1 MTKKKVL
8 IFISHYLPGYKM
20 GGPLNSV
27 LNIVNNLS
35 VNFDFYIITSDR
47 DLGDDT
53 PYKNIVLNQ
62 WTNVRGSKVLYIR
75 DGVKGF
81 KDILISINATNFDSI
96 YLNGFFEFKF
106 SIFIV
111 LLRYFKLIK
120 ATKLILAPRGEFY
133 KEALGF
139 KKQKKY
145 FYLKLIKFFKIYK
158 NICWHSTV
166 ESETD
171 EISKL
176 FTPKANIKKASV
188 LSDISNNLKKIK
200 EPLFEFG
207 EDVLKV
213 IFLSRI
219 SKDKNIIFI
228 FNVLEKVKK
237 DLEFHIYGPIEDK
250 DIWAECL
257 SRMKKLPSN
266 IIVKYN
272 GSVEKQNVKT
282 MLSKYDIF
290 FLPTHRENFGHI
302 ISESL
307 SVGTPVLISKNTPWL
322 NLEEKKLG
330 WDIDLKNI
338 SSYVQVIESYND
350 QSNEFKKYKRKKVIE
365 HFATN
370 VNFSSIVKENI
381 YLFS

>member
-1 MTKKKVL
+1 MIKRRVL
-8 IFISHYLPGYKM
+8 ILISHYLPGYKM

-27 LNIVNNLS
+27 LSIVNNLS
-35 VNFDFYIITSDR
+35 DNCDFYIITSDR
-47 DLGDDT
+47 DLGDVI
-53 PYKNIVLNQ
+53 PYKDIALNQ
-62 WTNVRGSKVLYIR
+62 WISVKGSKVLYVR
-75 DGVKGF
+75 GGVKGF
-81 KDILISINATNFDSI
+81 GDILTSINRTNFDSI
-96 YLNGFFEFKF
+96 YVNGFFEFKF
-106 SIFIV
+106 SIYIV
-111 LLRYFKLIK
+111 LLKYFKLIK
-120 ATKLILAPRGEFY
+120 ANKLILAPRGEFY

-145 FYLKLIKFFKIYK
+145 FYLTVIKFFKIYK

-171 EISKL
+171 AIKKL
-176 FTPKANIKKASV
+176 FTSNANIIKASV
-188 LSDISNNLKKIK
+188 LSDISNNLKKIN
-200 EPLFEFG
+200 EPLFELG
-207 EDVLKV
+207 DNVLKV

-219 SKDKNIIFI
+219 SKDKNIIFT

-250 DIWAECL
+250 DIWSECL
-257 SRMKKLPSN
+257 SRIKKLPSN
-266 IIVKYN
+266 VIVKYN

-282 MLSKYDIF
+282 ILSKYDIF

-307 SVGTPVLISKNTPWL
+307 SVGTPVLISKNTPWT

-338 SSYVQVIESYND
+338 NSYVNVIESYNVE
-350 QSNEFKKYKRKKVIE
+350 SNETKKYKRKKVIE
-365 HFATN
+365 HFIAN
-370 VNFSSIVKENI
+370 IDFSGIVQENI
-381 YLFS
+381 DLFS

>member
-8 IFISHYLPGYKM
+8 IFISHYFPGYKI

-35 VNFDFYIITSDR
+35 DNFDFYIITSDR

-96 YLNGFFEFKF
+96 YLNSFFEFKF
-106 SIFIV
+106 SIYIV
-111 LLRYFKLIK
+111 FLRYFKLIK
-120 ATKLILAPRGEFY
+120 VNKLILAPRGEFY

-145 FYLKLIKFFKIYK
+145 FYLKLIKLFNIYK
-158 NICWHSTV
+158 NICWHSTD

-176 FTPKANIKKASV
+176 FSSKANIKEARV
-188 LSDISNNLKKIK
+188 LPDTSNNLKKLK

-228 FNVLEKVKK
+228 FDVLEKVKK
-237 DLEFHIYGPIEDK
+237 NLELHIYGPIEDK
-250 DIWAECL
+250 DIWEECL
-257 SRMKKLPSN
+257 RRMKKLPAN

-272 GSVEKQNVKT
+272 GPVEKQNVKT
-282 MLSKYDIF
+282 ILSKYDIF
-290 FLPTHRENFGHI
+290 FLPTHRENFGHVI
-302 ISESL
+302 NESL

-322 NLEEKKLG
+322 NLEKNDLG
-330 WDIDLKNI
+330 WDIDLTNENNFI
-338 SSYVQVIESYND
+338 QVIESYSD
-350 QSNEFKKYKRKKVIE
+350 QSEEFRKTKRNEIIKNYNKSI
-365 HFATN
+365 
-370 VNFSSIVKENI
+370 NFSRIIDENI
-381 YLFS
+381 FLFN

>member
-35 VNFDFYIITSDR
+35 INFDFYIITSDR
-47 DLGDDT
+47 DLGDET

-96 YLNGFFEFKF
+96 YLNSFFEFKF
-106 SIFIV
+106 SIYIV
-111 LLRYFKLIK
+111 FLRYFKLIK
-120 ATKLILAPRGEFY
+120 ANKLILAPRGEFY

-171 EISKL
+171 EIIKL
-176 FTPKANIKKASV
+176 FTPKSNIKKASV

-257 SRMKKLPSN
+257 SRMKKLPNN

-282 MLSKYDIF
+282 ILSKYDIF